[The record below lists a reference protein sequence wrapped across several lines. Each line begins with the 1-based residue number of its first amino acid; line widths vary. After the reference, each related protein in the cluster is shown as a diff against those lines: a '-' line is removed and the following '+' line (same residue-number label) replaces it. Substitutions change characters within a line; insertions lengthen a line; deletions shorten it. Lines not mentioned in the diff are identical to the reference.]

1 MRFLLAVGANGPK
14 CTGPAYQRAIAWEP
28 RRPIRRFWSE
38 RGSRPEWGSRHTL
51 ERQLLALAGWCWRS
65 TGSPGRGTRSRRGG
79 RSVTNR
85 DRGKAGCVG
94 RGGIACRVGR
104 SGRAKWSPY
113 VGVEEQAVLRQT
125 TGRST
130 SDDSGAR
137 RISQPTAVAH
147 ALSSRSLSTDLTTER
162 PDLRQGRLQVAK
174 PRTDRGGDDINI
186 NASERRADTP
196 SREAANGRS
205 LSAVEPLKI
214 ENRGFSRAELLDFER
229 RQQGADAL
237 GLGQQQS
244 AIGFAGRLRIFHA
257 KLLQLG
263 PPGPPSSN
271 FASTFNRS
279 HVVVAEPSELT
290 SQAPPAGHY
299 ATEHAEPTNWR
310 ALVYQGA

>member
-1 MRFLLAVGANGPK
+1 MRFLLAADANGPK

-28 RRPIRRFWSE
+28 RRQIRRFWSE

-147 ALSSRSLSTDLTTER
+147 ALVGTCQSTELTSER

-174 PRTDRGGDDINI
+174 PRTDV
-186 NASERRADTP
+186 
-196 SREAANGRS
+196 AATI
-205 LSAVEPLKI
+205 PM
-214 ENRGFSRAELLDFER
+214 
-229 RQQGADAL
+229 
-237 GLGQQQS
+237 
-244 AIGFAGRLRIFHA
+244 RLRGVLIRHQER
-257 KLLQLG
+257 LLTG
-263 PPGPPSSN
+263 A
-271 FASTFNRS
+271 AS
-279 HVVVAEPSELT
+279 P
-290 SQAPPAGHY
+290 Q
-299 ATEHAEPTNWR
+299 
-310 ALVYQGA
+310 